1 MKPED
6 EILENES
13 GDIDFQKKGIYIPLT
28 FIIRFIWITFII
40 RFIWKW
46 FSKHIGGSKDV

>member
-1 MKPED
+1 MNPEY

-28 FIIRFIWITFII
+28 FIIRFIW
-40 RFIWKW
+40 KW